1 MRRNKQSLINVVNA
15 AEYSQGEIDLV
26 WVLGCDHTHRK
37 QRSLFAP
44 GGRRLAGIKT
54 RGGRSRAKSEPI
66 ASAACRGYAADVCSR
81 GRAFVKPDGAE
92 TLPYRSV
99 WNTICI
105 TCKIGASFL
114 ICALLCC
121 RFFPLWSAATRI
133 SLLSF
138 P

>member
-1 MRRNKQSLINVVNA
+1 MRRNKQSRINVVNA

-37 QRSLFAP
+37 QKP
-44 GGRRLAGIKT
+44 RR
-54 RGGRSRAKSEPI
+54 
-66 ASAACRGYAADVCSR
+66 RGYAADVCSR
-81 GRAFVKPDGAE
+81 GRAFVKPHGAE

-114 ICALLCC
+114 ICALLRC

-133 SLLSF
+133 SRLSF